1 MKILVN
7 NIGENKFIV
16 KYKENSYV
24 LNEANPSIEVQMIE
38 DRAKIIITKNF
49 NLESRKVITIG
60 NIIIILFT
68 TLFLYLIDFIG
79 FDLES
84 FNSLLGIPV
93 SEQYVFIADKEKSYI
108 LTYHSSEFESSTRKY
123 SFPYFVDER
132 NSKLEGKYSY
142 DPRDIKA
149 GYIYSLI
156 YHTYSAILISFVIGL
171 AMASI
176 IGKSF
181 LSFLICWG
189 ISFIG
194 AMVVIFMLLNRSKK
208 RLVEQ
213 LDTRCRD
220 QFIV

>member
-24 LNEANPSIEVQMIE
+24 LNETNPSIEVQMIE

-60 NIIIILFT
+60 NIIITLFI

-84 FNSLLGIPV
+84 FNSLLGLPV
-93 SEQYVFIADKEKSYI
+93 SEEYIFIADKEKSYV
-108 LTYHSSEFESSTRKY
+108 LTYHSGEFESSAGKY
-123 SFPYFVDER
+123 SFPYFSNEQ
-132 NSKLEGKYSY
+132 NSKLEVRYSY
-142 DPRDIKA
+142 DSRNIKA
-149 GYIYSLI
+149 EYIYALI

-194 AMVVIFMLLNRSKK
+194 AMVIIFMLLNRSKK

-213 LDTRCRD
+213 LDTRCLD
-220 QFIV
+220 KL